1 MSKEKAE
8 RRKKAGPAMDPA
20 AMSYGMSPLP
30 GSPPGPGNMN
40 GNPMNVTSIGNQSS
54 TMNPDGRQDNIY
66 RDGKF
71 AYPQM
76 GANILNPMNVPRSQN
91 QQNTPVTYVGN
102 NSMVPY
108 GMQQQPQLSAEE
120 PMEGMRLGQTAMGKG
135 VIANDF
141 MGPVGS
147 EALMP
152 GAFSNQLP
160 GTSGPPL
167 MPPMTSMN
175 PMTPGADKK
184 VIKKKGKK

>member
-1 MSKEKAE
+1 
-8 RRKKAGPAMDPA
+8 
-20 AMSYGMSPLP
+20 
-30 GSPPGPGNMN
+30 
-40 GNPMNVTSIGNQSS
+40 
-54 TMNPDGRQDNIY
+54 MNPDGRQDNIY